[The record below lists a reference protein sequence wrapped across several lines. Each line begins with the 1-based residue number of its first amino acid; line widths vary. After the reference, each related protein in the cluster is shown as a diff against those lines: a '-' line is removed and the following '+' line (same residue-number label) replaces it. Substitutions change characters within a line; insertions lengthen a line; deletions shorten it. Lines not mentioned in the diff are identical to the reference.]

1 MADLPFGLAPVAF
14 LKGAKGDQGDD
25 GPRGPQGPRGL
36 PAAGA
41 LADDATIAAFLSGGD
56 TQSGAAVQQLA
67 SEQTA
72 DDMQNPESPL
82 QSRTL
87 TLVEQRVLEGFPGM
101 PLFFNGALSNR
112 NVARPNWAG
121 VVVWRVWS
129 GAPLPTNFAA
139 GDEVDEVE
147 VTTELLARDTFA
159 RGDGLLG
166 STPVGGF
173 LWTTAGGG
181 TWGIVSEQV
190 AITATGATGGYA
202 VINTGVSRTRT
213 RVSIP
218 VQAAGYPGITGR
230 YVDENNHFLVS
241 RVSSSQITYR
251 LTKRI
256 AGTVTDVG
264 VSTVPIASGDVI
276 VFDDLVVG
284 RLRVSVLKGSDE
296 FVVFDEQTAG
306 FSVPE
311 LATATR
317 VGFYTGN
324 TSSAVAAARWGT
336 IQVDRAVS

>member
-14 LKGAKGDQGDD
+14 LKGDKGPKGDD
-25 GPRGPQGPRGL
+25 GPRGPRGERGL
-36 PAAGA
+36 DAAGA
-41 LADDATIAAFLSGGD
+41 LADDALLAAYVSTGD
-56 TQSGAAVQQLA
+56 ETPLAVRQQA
-67 SEQTA
+67 SEQIA
-72 DDMQNPESPL
+72 ADMQNPETAL
-82 QSRTL
+82 QATTL

-101 PLFFNGALSNR
+101 PLFFNGALSNA
-112 NVARPNWAG
+112 NVARPNWGG
-121 VVVWRVWS
+121 VVVWRVWA
-129 GAPLPTNFAA
+129 GAPLPANFAA

-190 AITATGATGGYA
+190 AITATGSTGGYA

-218 VQAAGYPGITGR
+218 VQASGYPGMTAR

-296 FVVFDEQTAG
+296 FVIFDEQTAG

>member
-14 LKGAKGDQGDD
+14 LKGDKGDPGGD

-41 LADDATIAAFLSGGD
+41 LADDATIATFLSGGD

-72 DDMQNPESPL
+72 ADMQNPETAL
-82 QSRTL
+82 QATTL

-112 NVARPNWAG
+112 NAARPAWAG
-121 VVVWRVWS
+121 VVVWRVWI
-129 GAPLPTNFAA
+129 GAPLPTNFAV
-139 GDEVDEVE
+139 GDEIDEVE
-147 VTTELLARDTFA
+147 VTTELLARDTFD

-181 TWGIVSEQV
+181 TWGIVGGQV
-190 AITATGATGGYA
+190 AIVATGSTGGYA
-202 VINTGVSRTRT
+202 VFNTGVSRTRT
-213 RVSIP
+213 RVLIP
-218 VQAAGYPGITGR
+218 VQAAGYAGMTGR

-241 RVSSSQITYR
+241 RVSAAQQTYR

-256 AGTVTDVG
+256 GGTVTDVG
-264 VSTVPIASGDVI
+264 VSNVPIASGDVV
-276 VFDDLVVG
+276 VFDDLVLG
-284 RLRVSVLKGSDE
+284 RLRVTVLKGSDE
-296 FVVFDEQTAG
+296 FVIFDEQTAG
-306 FSVPE
+306 FEVPE
-311 LATATR
+311 LASATR
-317 VGFYTGN
+317 VGYYTGN
-324 TSSAVAAARWGT
+324 TSSAVAAARWDT